1 MSTPVATLGQR
12 GEAFVLRGHHF
23 ERWHLHDGAYHR
35 THRLRVERDDRHMRF
50 HFEPAALRRV
60 PAHWITA
67 LDALARRVLR

>member
-1 MSTPVATLGQR
+1 MSHAVATLGQK

-23 ERWHLHDGAYHR
+23 ERWTRSGDGYLR

>member
-1 MSTPVATLGQR
+1 MSHAVATLGQR
-12 GEAFVLRGHHF
+12 GEAFVLRGTHF
-23 ERWHLHDGAYHR
+23 ERWEMRGGQYLR
-35 THRLRVERDDRHMRF
+35 THRLRVERDDRHQRF